1 MSYLDFFRAHAGL
14 NDGRTL
20 SEGVFSEAKDFL
32 DLSLPEPTPPTRWH
46 AAHPV
51 SPYTKIVS
59 WFIKNPDESVLY
71 VKDPKGLLRA
81 SNAAKAIADAMEGQ
95 YDAANTTDDFEIYA
109 DGSDGFGG
117 YWAMQLHQEMTAAA
131 EEYAKKHPFKFK
143 VESVQGKT
151 ASGWKVT
158 ISYPTTTVREA
169 EIDAM
174 DALAAKLAAKG
185 TFPDGAYNSHL
196 HSFIPKGLYDKYLKM
211 GQKKK
216 VESVDVETYVRRV
229 RDVSVRLEAAKTASP
244 AEDVV
249 KALNGVVTKTA
260 GKMSHDAAS
269 SSEEHLYFDL
279 SKGEVISG
287 DDYDYMDDY
296 EQNYFIPIK
305 NEVKKL
311 LVKKKIVGWDDV
323 GATTGGYLVVSK
335 GGRT

>member
-1 MSYLDFFRAHAGL
+1 MSYLDFFRTHAGL
-14 NDGRTL
+14 TDFRIL
-20 SEGVFSEAKDFL
+20 SEAKDFI
-32 DLSLPEPTPPTRWH
+32 DLSVAEPPPPTRWH
-46 AAHPV
+46 AANPV
-51 SPYTKIVS
+51 SPYDKVAA
-59 WFIKNPDESVLY
+59 WFERNPSETTLF
-71 VKDPKGLLRA
+71 VKDPTRKMRA
-81 SNAAKAIADAMEGQ
+81 DAKAIEASMEGRF
-95 YDAANTTDDFEIYA
+95 DAANTTADFELYA

-158 ISYPTTTVREA
+158 ISHPTTKVREA
-169 EIDAM
+169 EIAAM
-174 DALAAKLAAKG
+174 TEYAAELAKKG
-185 TFPDGAYNSHL
+185 DFPERGYDSYL

-216 VESVDVETYVRRV
+216 VESVNVEAYVRRV